1 MNFGVPAI
9 CLSLLLSL
17 LAGCASR
24 SATPAGTVHETIQRE
39 LAQASRPV
47 AKPDQKAIEQALLPP
62 LEGEAQGGKSREA
75 RFDLIVQNAPATQ
88 VFTAIVSG
96 TPFSMLLGP
105 DVGGNITVNLKNVTV
120 REALDTIRELYGYE
134 YRVQGNRI
142 TMQTNA
148 LQTRVFQVN
157 YLAGRRQ
164 GTTDTRVTSTSITG
178 ATAGSISGTT
188 TTPAPA
194 SATTATQ
201 ATLGVSGTG
210 GSRVSTTTD
219 SDFWRDIQQALATIV
234 GSAEG
239 RSVVINPS
247 SGVIVIK
254 AFPLEL
260 RNVEAY
266 LKATQIVVERQ
277 VMLEAKII
285 DVSLA
290 EGFQSG
296 VNWAQF
302 GRNDDRYVVGTMG
315 TATSLSVAARN
326 AVGQAIT
333 DGSVAILPGATSGI
347 ASTVGLGKGFY
358 GLAFQ
363 SATFAALLNFLETQG
378 SVHVLSSPRVATL
391 NNQKAVLKVGS
402 DEFFVTNVST
412 TTTTGTGSTTTSPTV
427 TLQPFF
433 SGIAL
438 DVTPQIDQND
448 QIILH
453 VHPSIS
459 TVTEKAKRVDLG
471 TGGVL
476 QLPLAASTI
485 NESDSIVRAR
495 DGQIVAIGGLMRQ
508 SQTSD
513 RSQLPGAGDSPGIGW
528 LFGQRGNTLAK
539 SELVILI
546 KPTIIRDDAD
556 WQASQREA
564 LDRLKEYAPS
574 RPVVIN

>member
-1 MNFGVPAI
+1 MRTI
-9 CLSLLLSL
+9 CLLSLLGL
-17 LAGCASR
+17 LAGCATR
-24 SATPAGTVHETIQRE
+24 SGTPPGTVHEAIQRE
-39 LAQASRPV
+39 AALASRPAV
-47 AKPDQKAIEQALLPP
+47 KPDPVNQKAIEQALLPP
-62 LEGEAQGGKSREA
+62 LEGETAPGKAKEA
-75 RFDLIVQNAPATQ
+75 RFDLVVQNAPATQ

-96 TPFSMLLGP
+96 TPLSMLIGP
-105 DVGGNITVNLKNVTV
+105 DVSGNITVNLKNVTV

-142 TMQTNA
+142 TMQSNA

-164 GTTDTRVTSTSITG
+164 GSTDTRVTSTSITG
-178 ATAGSISGTT
+178 ATAGSLSGTT

-194 SATTATQ
+194 SATPAGQ
-201 ATLGVSGTG
+201 AAISVAGSG
-210 GSRVSTTTD
+210 GSRVSTTTTEKNLWD
-219 SDFWRDIQQALATIV
+219 DIEDALKAIV
-234 GSAEG
+234 GSADG
-239 RSVVINPS
+239 RSVVVNRG
-247 SGVIVIK
+247 SGVLVVK

-266 LKATQIVVERQ
+266 LKATRLVVERQ

-290 EGFQSG
+290 DGFQSG

-315 TATSLSVAARN
+315 TATSLAVAAKN
-326 AVGQAIT
+326 ATGQVIG

-438 DVTPQIDQND
+438 DVTPQIDEND

-471 TGGVL
+471 AGGVL

-485 NESDSIVRAR
+485 NESDSIVRAK

-508 SQTSD
+508 NQTSD
-513 RSQLPGAGDSPGIGW
+513 RSQLPGAGNTPGIGW
-528 LFGQRGNTLAK
+528 LFGQRGTTFSK
-539 SELVILI
+539 SELVILL
-546 KPTIIRDDAD
+546 KPTVIRDDAD
-556 WQASQREA
+556 WQATQREA